1 VRSAAV
7 IRVAVVDDHPIVRD
21 GIVANLQD
29 ATDIAVA
36 GSAGSGA
43 EALALVQRER
53 PDVVLLDLELPD
65 RSGLDVILELKAAL
79 PEVRIVVFSAYGGE
93 ERVAAAL
100 SRGADSYV
108 LKGTPSDE
116 LLATIRSAVT
126 DRPRL
131 GADVAAQ
138 LLRSLHTPRRL
149 RITPRESEVL
159 SLLAEGLSNKAI
171 ATRLN
176 VAERTVRFH
185 VGEILERLGAESR
198 SQAVA
203 FAKQRGL
210 L

>member
-29 ATDIAVA
+29 ATDIAVT

-116 LLATIRSAVT
+116 LLETIRSAVT

>member
-1 VRSAAV
+1 M

-29 ATDIAVA
+29 AGDIAVA
-36 GSAGSGA
+36 GTAGSAA
-43 EALALVQRER
+43 EALALVRRER

-65 RSGLDVILELKAAL
+65 RSGLELIVELKAAL
-79 PEVRIVVFSAYGGE
+79 PQLRIVIFSAYGGE

-116 LLATIRSAVT
+116 VLETIRSAVAGQ
-126 DRPRL
+126 PRL
-131 GADVAAQ
+131 GAEVAAQ
-138 LLRSLHTPRRL
+138 LLRSLHTPRRE
-149 RITPRESEVL
+149 RVTPREREVL
-159 SLLAEGLSNKAI
+159 GLLAEGLSNRAI
-171 ATRLN
+171 AARLN

-198 SQAVA
+198 TQAVA

>member
-1 VRSAAV
+1 M

-29 ATDIAVA
+29 AGDIAVA
-36 GSAGSGA
+36 GSAGSAA
-43 EALALVQRER
+43 EALALVVRER
-53 PDVVLLDLELPD
+53 SDVVLLDLELPD
-65 RSGLDVILELKAAL
+65 RSGLDVIAELKAAL
-79 PEVRIVVFSAYGGE
+79 PELRIVIFSAYGGE

-131 GADVAAQ
+131 GAEVAAQ
-138 LLRSLHTPRRL
+138 LLRALHTPRRL

-171 ATRLN
+171 AARLN

-198 SQAVA
+198 AQAVA

>member
-1 VRSAAV
+1 M

-29 ATDIAVA
+29 AGDIVVAGTA
-36 GSAGSGA
+36 GSAA
-43 EALALVQRER
+43 EALALVRRER

-65 RSGLDVILELKAAL
+65 RSGLELIVELKAAL
-79 PEVRIVVFSAYGGE
+79 PQLRIVIFSAYGGE
-93 ERVAAAL
+93 ERVAVAI

-116 LLATIRSAVT
+116 VLETIRSAVAGQ
-126 DRPRL
+126 PRL
-131 GADVAAQ
+131 GAEVAAQ
-138 LLRSLHTPRRL
+138 LLRSLHTPRRE
-149 RITPRESEVL
+149 RVTPREREVL
-159 SLLAEGLSNKAI
+159 GLLAEGLSNRAI
-171 ATRLN
+171 AARLN

-185 VGEILERLGAESR
+185 VGEIIERLGAESR
-198 SQAVA
+198 TQAVA

>member
-29 ATDIAVA
+29 AADIAVT

-116 LLATIRSAVT
+116 LLETIRSAVT

>member
-1 VRSAAV
+1 M

-29 ATDIAVA
+29 AGDIVVAGTA
-36 GSAGSGA
+36 GSAA
-43 EALALVQRER
+43 EALALVRRER

-65 RSGLDVILELKAAL
+65 RSGLELIVELKAAL
-79 PEVRIVVFSAYGGE
+79 PQLRIVIFSAYGGE

-116 LLATIRSAVT
+116 VLETIRSAVAGQ
-126 DRPRL
+126 PRL
-131 GADVAAQ
+131 GAEVAAQ
-138 LLRSLHTPRRL
+138 LLRSLHTPRRE
-149 RITPRESEVL
+149 RVTPREREVL
-159 SLLAEGLSNKAI
+159 GLLAEGLSNRAI
-171 ATRLN
+171 AARLN

-198 SQAVA
+198 TQAVA

>member
-1 VRSAAV
+1 M

-29 ATDIAVA
+29 AGDIVVAGTA
-36 GSAGSGA
+36 GSAA
-43 EALALVQRER
+43 EALALVRRER

-65 RSGLDVILELKAAL
+65 RSGLELIVELKAAL
-79 PEVRIVVFSAYGGE
+79 PQLRIVIFSAYGGE
-93 ERVAAAL
+93 ERVAVAI

-116 LLATIRSAVT
+116 VLETIRSAVAGQ
-126 DRPRL
+126 PRL
-131 GADVAAQ
+131 GAEVAAQ
-138 LLRSLHTPRRL
+138 LLRSLHTPRRE
-149 RITPRESEVL
+149 RVTPREREVL
-159 SLLAEGLSNKAI
+159 GLLAEGLSNRAI
-171 ATRLN
+171 AARLN

-198 SQAVA
+198 TQAVA

>member
-1 VRSAAV
+1 M

-29 ATDIAVA
+29 AGDIAVA
-36 GSAGSGA
+36 GTAGSAA
-43 EALALVQRER
+43 EALALVRRER

-65 RSGLDVILELKAAL
+65 RSGLELIVELKAAL
-79 PEVRIVVFSAYGGE
+79 PQLRIVIFSAYGGE
-93 ERVAAAL
+93 ERVAVAI

-116 LLATIRSAVT
+116 VLETIRSAVAGQ
-126 DRPRL
+126 PRL
-131 GADVAAQ
+131 GAEVAAQ
-138 LLRSLHTPRRL
+138 LLRSLHTPRRE
-149 RITPRESEVL
+149 RVTPREREVL
-159 SLLAEGLSNKAI
+159 GLLAEGLSNRAI
-171 ATRLN
+171 AARLN

-198 SQAVA
+198 TQAVA

>member
-1 VRSAAV
+1 M
-7 IRVAVVDDHPIVRD
+7 
-21 GIVANLQD
+21 
-29 ATDIAVA
+29 
-36 GSAGSGA
+36 
-43 EALALVQRER
+43 
-53 PDVVLLDLELPD
+53 
-65 RSGLDVILELKAAL
+65 
-79 PEVRIVVFSAYGGE
+79 
-93 ERVAAAL
+93 
-100 SRGADSYV
+100 

-131 GADVAAQ
+131 GAEVAAQ
-138 LLRSLHTPRRL
+138 LLRALHTPRRL

-171 ATRLN
+171 AARLN

-198 SQAVA
+198 AQAVA

>member
-1 VRSAAV
+1 M

-29 ATDIAVA
+29 AGDIAVA
-36 GSAGSGA
+36 GTASSAAG
-43 EALALVQRER
+43 ALALVRRER

-65 RSGLDVILELKAAL
+65 RSGLELIVELKAAL
-79 PEVRIVVFSAYGGE
+79 PQLRIVIFSAYGGE

-116 LLATIRSAVT
+116 LLETIRSAVAGQ
-126 DRPRL
+126 PRL
-131 GADVAAQ
+131 GAEVAAQ
-138 LLRSLHTPRRL
+138 LLRSLHTPRRE
-149 RITPRESEVL
+149 RVTPREREVL
-159 SLLAEGLSNKAI
+159 GLLAEGLSNKAI
-171 ATRLN
+171 AARLN

-198 SQAVA
+198 AQAVA

>member
-1 VRSAAV
+1 V

-29 ATDIAVA
+29 AADIAVT

-65 RSGLDVILELKAAL
+65 RSGLDVIVELKAAL

-159 SLLAEGLSNKAI
+159 NLLAEGLSNKAI